1 MTGRP
6 LESRSTAMRAIM
18 MIVLLSVLML
28 IVTFA
33 MQTHLN
39 SYLLDYNDVIATYP
53 SLLSTLPSPLSN
65 LTAISTGA
73 CCGIGHRMARNI
85 PTMVYAMSNNRLV
98 YVDWTDIEWNTLF
111 NDTTQIKQGP
121 EQKEHYGNDKPGEWK
136 SLVKTGP
143 RRQPINAS
151 SYDRFGEEMKEMF
164 DMPLAQS
171 IVKSLSDN
179 LSSRVLSFLDPM
191 RNQYASKQHGG
202 GWRMRMN
209 QLRRKEGGGL
219 HLCAHIREGN
229 NESGD
234 WKGKTWRHI
243 DLHDT
248 LNKTLAG
255 MKDFVF
261 STTAGNSSVTKKMNG
276 INRKVSV
283 FVASDNAIAR
293 PWFERH
299 VPNNWHVVKPSKFLP
314 KPEAGVWFGEH
325 GSKTNQNLTKDQKDE
340 AMAEA
345 VADVFALG
353 ECDSLFIPNY
363 SSFSAIGIT
372 LTRAERKKVFFLGSN
387 NGGRF
392 LEMPEFE

>member
-143 RRQPINAS
+143 R
-151 SYDRFGEEMKEMF
+151 
-164 DMPLAQS
+164 
-171 IVKSLSDN
+171 
-179 LSSRVLSFLDPM
+179 
-191 RNQYASKQHGG
+191 
-202 GWRMRMN
+202 
-209 QLRRKEGGGL
+209 
-219 HLCAHIREGN
+219 
-229 NESGD
+229 
-234 WKGKTWRHI
+234 
-243 DLHDT
+243 
-248 LNKTLAG
+248 
-255 MKDFVF
+255 
-261 STTAGNSSVTKKMNG
+261 
-276 INRKVSV
+276 
-283 FVASDNAIAR
+283 
-293 PWFERH
+293 
-299 VPNNWHVVKPSKFLP
+299 
-314 KPEAGVWFGEH
+314 
-325 GSKTNQNLTKDQKDE
+325 
-340 AMAEA
+340 
-345 VADVFALG
+345 
-353 ECDSLFIPNY
+353 
-363 SSFSAIGIT
+363 
-372 LTRAERKKVFFLGSN
+372 
-387 NGGRF
+387 
-392 LEMPEFE
+392 

>member
-1 MTGRP
+1 
-6 LESRSTAMRAIM
+6 
-18 MIVLLSVLML
+18 
-28 IVTFA
+28 
-33 MQTHLN
+33 
-39 SYLLDYNDVIATYP
+39 
-53 SLLSTLPSPLSN
+53 
-65 LTAISTGA
+65 
-73 CCGIGHRMARNI
+73 
-85 PTMVYAMSNNRLV
+85 
-98 YVDWTDIEWNTLF
+98 
-111 NDTTQIKQGP
+111 
-121 EQKEHYGNDKPGEWK
+121 
-136 SLVKTGP
+136 
-143 RRQPINAS
+143 
-151 SYDRFGEEMKEMF
+151 
-164 DMPLAQS
+164 
-171 IVKSLSDN
+171 
-179 LSSRVLSFLDPM
+179 
-191 RNQYASKQHGG
+191 
-202 GWRMRMN
+202 
-209 QLRRKEGGGL
+209 
-219 HLCAHIREGN
+219 
-229 NESGD
+229 
-234 WKGKTWRHI
+234 
-243 DLHDT
+243 
-248 LNKTLAG
+248 

-372 LTRAERKKVFFLGSN
+372 LTRAEREKVFFLGSN

-392 LEMPEFE
+392 LEMLEFERKVKYIGVVFCIAVAALLIPKSCSV

>member
-1 MTGRP
+1 
-6 LESRSTAMRAIM
+6 M

-73 CCGIGHRMARNI
+73 CCGIGHRMSRNI

-121 EQKEHYGNDKPGEWK
+121 KQKEHYGNNKPGEWK

-143 RRQPINAS
+143 RRQPIIAS

-179 LSSRVLSFLDPM
+179 LSSRV
-191 RNQYASKQHGG
+191 NQYASKQHGG
-202 GWRMRMN
+202 GWRADEDEPTPEER
-209 QLRRKEGGGL
+209 GGGGCICV
-219 HLCAHIREGN
+219 HTFVKETMKVEIGRA
-229 NESGD
+229 
-234 WKGKTWRHI
+234 
-243 DLHDT
+243 T
-248 LNKTLAG
+248 LGVTLIY
-255 MKDFVF
+255 M
-261 STTAGNSSVTKKMNG
+261 
-276 INRKVSV
+276 I
-283 FVASDNAIAR
+283 
-293 PWFERH
+293 
-299 VPNNWHVVKPSKFLP
+299 L
-314 KPEAGVWFGEH
+314 
-325 GSKTNQNLTKDQKDE
+325 
-340 AMAEA
+340 
-345 VADVFALG
+345 
-353 ECDSLFIPNY
+353 
-363 SSFSAIGIT
+363 
-372 LTRAERKKVFFLGSN
+372 
-387 NGGRF
+387 
-392 LEMPEFE
+392 